1 MPIRRS
7 VILAASAAVTTLVL
21 TGCGAPAASD
31 PKVDGVQIVA
41 TTTQLGDLTRQ
52 VAGDAA
58 NVTQLL
64 QPNTSAHSFDPSP
77 ADLLALGG
85 AQVLVMN
92 GGGLESWLDG
102 AVDASGFDGA
112 IITAEASVS
121 ANAPADHEAEH
132 GDHDPTDAHAD
143 DGEDHDGHD
152 HAEDHAEDHSDH
164 DHGGVDPHFWTSIR
178 NSIEIVDAIAEGL
191 AEADP
196 ANAVAFRA
204 NATDYVDRLQTLD
217 QWATAQFDRVPTD
230 QRLLVSNHN
239 SLGWFNA
246 DYDITF
252 VGAVFPS
259 FDDNAELAAGD
270 MNALI
275 ERIRESGA
283 PAVFAEASLSP
294 DAARTIAKE
303 AGVRVL
309 AGDEAL
315 FIDSLAPSGPAA
327 TYIGAQVH
335 NVTMIMRGFGVEA
348 EPAPSEL

>member
-1 MPIRRS
+1 M
-7 VILAASAAVTTLVL
+7 
-21 TGCGAPAASD
+21 
-31 PKVDGVQIVA
+31 A
-41 TTTQLGDLTRQ
+41 TTTQLGDMTRQ

-58 NVTQLL
+58 SVTQLL

-77 ADLLALGG
+77 ADLLALGD

-102 AVDASGFDGA
+102 AVDASGFDGTV
-112 IITAEASVS
+112 ITAEASIT
-121 ANAPADHEAEH
+121 ADAPIGH
-132 GDHDPTDAHAD
+132 
-143 DGEDHDGHD
+143 DGEHDGDEH
-152 HAEDHAEDHSDH
+152 EH

-196 ANAVAFRA
+196 ANSTGYRA
-204 NATDYVDRLQTLD
+204 NAADYIKRLQRLD
-217 QWATAQFDRVPTD
+217 EWATAQFDRLPAAE
-230 QRLLVSNHN
+230 RLLVSNHN

-275 ERIRESGA
+275 ARIRESGA
-283 PAVFAEASLSP
+283 RTVFAEASLSP

-315 FIDSLAPSGPAA
+315 FVDSLAPSGPAA

-335 NVTMIMRGFGVEA
+335 NVTMIMRGFGVDA
-348 EPAPSEL
+348 EPAPSGL